1 MSLSLLGEEE
11 PGSPEESF
19 APAPELAPPPA
30 PELAPPPGV
39 HAPLTSVGLWGCSS
53 PAPGGT
59 NLLGAHFPG

>member
-19 APAPELAPPPA
+19 APA